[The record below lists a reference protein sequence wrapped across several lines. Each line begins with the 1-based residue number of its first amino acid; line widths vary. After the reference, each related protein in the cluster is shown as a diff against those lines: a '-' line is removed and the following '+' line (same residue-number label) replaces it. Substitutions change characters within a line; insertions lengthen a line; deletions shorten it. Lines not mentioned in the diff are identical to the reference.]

1 MIIKLKER
9 YYRAV
14 CFTCYKVEALLEHV
28 SIHPRWVR
36 KVWVDASLKL
46 QKWSNTSIYK

>member
-9 YYRAV
+9 YYSAV
-14 CFTCYKVEALLEHV
+14 CFVCYKVESLLDP
-28 SIHPRWVR
+28 IGIQPRWIR